1 MSRLTGLV
9 LFGLGC
15 AGPDVCAEPRVASAP
30 DMGDAN
36 GDGGVDV
43 SDGLF
48 LGRSLFA
55 GGAAPVCDAAADVL
69 GDGVVDAADG
79 VSIFRSLYAGT
90 FPLAALPAAS
100 CPSVRSSAPPE
111 VCAPVALAVSAPA
124 RATGAFDASI
134 TLTSPGLDVQGWQLS
149 LTATGCSVGAV
160 DLSGTIAAYTTDG
173 GLRREGFAESGTTKE
188 GAWSGV
194 ALGWKGDTAAPAS
207 ADAVKLLT
215 VHMSASPPTSGC
227 APCVLTLADGQSAPG
242 GSLRNVVS
250 SGGRSYRPTLGSA
263 TVDVC
268 GG

>member
-1 MSRLTGLV
+1 MSRLSGLV
-9 LFGLGC
+9 LLLAGC
-15 AGPDVCAEPRVASAP
+15 AGPDVCVEPVVASAP
-30 DMGDAN
+30 GMGDAN
-36 GDGGVDV
+36 GDGAVDV

-79 VSIFRSLYAGT
+79 VSVFRSLYAGT
-90 FPLAALPAAS
+90 FPLPALAEGA
-100 CPSVRSSAPPE
+100 CASVRSPAPPE

-124 RATGAFDASI
+124 KAIGAFDASI

-149 LTATGCSVGAV
+149 LTATGCSVSAV

-173 GLRREGFAESGTTKE
+173 GLRREGFAESGTTKD

-194 ALGWKGDTAAPAS
+194 ALGWKGDAAAPAS
-207 ADAVKLLT
+207 ADTAKLLT
-215 VHMSASPPTSGC
+215 VHVAASPPASGC

-242 GSLRNVVS
+242 GALRNVVS
-250 SGGRSYRPTLGSA
+250 SAGWSYRPTLGSA